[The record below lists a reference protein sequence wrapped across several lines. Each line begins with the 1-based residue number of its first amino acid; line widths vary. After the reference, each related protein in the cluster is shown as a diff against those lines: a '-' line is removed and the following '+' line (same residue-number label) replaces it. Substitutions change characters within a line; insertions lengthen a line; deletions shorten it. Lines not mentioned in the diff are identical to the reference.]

1 MVQAQPFSAIKTA
14 FYVLLLI
21 VPVCSAI
28 STSAD
33 AQESS
38 TSPSAEGIRLRDGVL
53 VDLGRR
59 VVYTMKPG
67 GGIEATEMAGG
78 SLVFS
83 SAAASR
89 PLALAGGLLL
99 AQKEGGENTES
110 LELATL
116 DSGTGALRSST
127 QLRTA
132 VPLHTSIDDAL
143 GRHFEI
149 GAASGPDGWEVTFKA
164 TTQQIRGAQLEEA
177 PDASAAPQVVAGAAL
192 VDKASGSASQPS
204 RPLALEVTPLIRL
217 APEASRIANLGGEQY
232 LSVDGRHVI
241 VSQRTADYRVW
252 DRWRWRVFE
261 AGSGRALGQIDQ
273 PVSIAPFLVAGDLL
287 LVESLPSQHVLAS
300 SDLIEEPLTL
310 RAFSLDSGRERWS
323 RELRDTTY
331 YGPFPP

>member
-1 MVQAQPFSAIKTA
+1 MVQAQPFSTFKTA
-14 FYVLLLI
+14 FYVLLLSM
-21 VPVCSAI
+21 PVFGAA
-28 STSAD
+28 STS
-33 AQESS
+33 
-38 TSPSAEGIRLRDGVL
+38 SAEGIRLRDGVV
-53 VDLGRR
+53 VDPERR

-67 GGIEATEMAGG
+67 GGIEATDMTSG

-99 AQKEGGENTES
+99 AQKEGDVSTES

-132 VPLHTSIDDAL
+132 VPLHTSIDDGL

-149 GAASGPDGWEVTFKA
+149 GAASGPNGWDVAFKA
-164 TTQQIRGAQLEEA
+164 TTQQIRGAQLEDA
-177 PDASAAPQVVAGAAL
+177 PAEDAVPQVVAGAAL
-192 VDKASGSASQPS
+192 VDKASGSSSQPIRS
-204 RPLALEVTPLIRL
+204 LALEVAPLVRL
-217 APEASRIANLGGEQY
+217 APDTSRIANLEGEQY

-241 VSQRTADYRVW
+241 VSHRTADFRVW
-252 DRWRWRVFE
+252 NRWRWRVFE

-273 PVSIAPFLVAGDLL
+273 PVSIAPFLVDGDLL

-300 SDLIEEPLTL
+300 SELIQEPLAL

-331 YGPFPP
+331 YGPYPP